1 MTMEPRTPTAIF
13 GGSTISG
20 LRTRARKRV
29 RDSPGQLGIGSR
41 NNYKQLSRKTSNRI
55 TRLNH
60 AAIGRLFRS
69 DSKTVSTR
77 GGNLRTSPVGSLSR
91 IETAARTSPPQTR
104 QNAEKSRLKSAILN
118 VPPEHIIFTNGKHS
132 WTFTAKKTYPQK
144 VGAGENHQVT
154 YIDSKKKVWFR
165 VHWAPNPKNRE
176 IILNSLYFVNR
187 KERGEIPAAALVQGL
202 KEISNTIHVM
212 NDSFVP
218 LSDGKKLKRILM
230 PNETH
235 NIYRN
240 FYPEYDQMNY
250 FNGLQDARALVQ
262 AIIRGNRELDNLSKL
277 VPTVNK
283 SKLRRFRTLLPP
295 VGSQASDADIERV
308 MTGKTGI
315 ISDILTSNVFTPEH
329 LEHGI
334 PRTWR
339 RTWRPFF

>member
-1 MTMEPRTPTAIF
+1 M
-13 GGSTISG
+13 
-20 LRTRARKRV
+20 
-29 RDSPGQLGIGSR
+29 
-41 NNYKQLSRKTSNRI
+41 
-55 TRLNH
+55 
-60 AAIGRLFRS
+60 
-69 DSKTVSTR
+69 DSKR
-77 GGNLRTSPVGSLSR
+77 
-91 IETAARTSPPQTR
+91 
-104 QNAEKSRLKSAILN
+104 
-118 VPPEHIIFTNGKHS
+118 
-132 WTFTAKKTYPQK
+132 
-144 VGAGENHQVT
+144 
-154 YIDSKKKVWFR
+154 KVWFR

-176 IILNSLYFVNR
+176 INLNSLYAYNK

-212 NDSFVP
+212 NDSSVL

-240 FYPEYDQMNY
+240 FYPKYDQMNY

-262 AIIRGNRELDNLSKL
+262 SIIRGNRELDNLSKL

-295 VGSQASDADIERV
+295 AGSQASDADIERV

-315 ISDILTSNVFTPEH
+315 ISDILTSNAFTTEH

-339 RTWRPFF
+339 RTWRPDNLKKL